1 MASKFFKHK
10 QEASKEDK
18 IRHMRATMKPQKL
31 KIRKKKSDHHF
42 DMKRVQCEAIDF
54 DWMFEHENM
63 ENIIK
68 ILND

>member
-1 MASKFFKHK
+1 
-10 QEASKEDK
+10 
-18 IRHMRATMKPQKL
+18 MRATMKPQKL